1 MASRLF
7 RIGLAVVL
15 ICAGVA
21 LALGFDRMGQRAEVL
36 GLPLVLRV
44 PAGLWQVAAGV
55 FLLLPGR
62 QGYGAAMGLLACIA
76 AVAAHLMTLGLD
88 SAPPALGLGLACLM
102 LALRHRADLR
112 Q

>member
-7 RIGLAVVL
+7 KW
-15 ICAGVA
+15 A
-21 LALGFDRMGQRAEVL
+21 LALVLVLAGLALAFGFDRMGQRAEVL
-36 GLPLVLRV
+36 GLPLILRV
-44 PAGLWQVAAGV
+44 PAGLWQMAAGV
-55 FLLLPGR
+55 FLMMPGR
-62 QGYGAAMGLLACIA
+62 QGYGAAMGFLSCLAA
-76 AVAAHLMTLGLD
+76 FGAHLMTLGLD